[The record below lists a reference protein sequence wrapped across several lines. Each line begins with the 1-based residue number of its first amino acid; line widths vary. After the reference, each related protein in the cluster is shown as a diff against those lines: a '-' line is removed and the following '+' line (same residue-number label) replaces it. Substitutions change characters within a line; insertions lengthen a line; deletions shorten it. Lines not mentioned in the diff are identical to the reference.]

1 MNNQMKMSAVALT
14 LATLMAGCAPVPNA
28 NTQAGATTGGNYAP
42 YNSNTYGT
50 ATGGTDYGY
59 GTTTAPPAN
68 TGTTSNMSYYD
79 YGAGS
84 ASTGSSYGSGTA
96 GYGTGSTGSYYN
108 YTAPSGTSSGGG
120 YSNSAGGSFAV
131 QVVASPNRG
140 TAEAMR
146 SQMQSAGFNAVI
158 DQVGGYYK
166 VRVPFSSESEA
177 KANLS
182 RIRSS
187 VPDAFYTVR

>member
-1 MNNQMKMSAVALT
+1 MNNQMKMGAIALT

-28 NTQAGATTGGNYAP
+28 NTQAGATTGGDYAP
-42 YNSNTYGT
+42 YNSNTYGGT
-50 ATGGTDYGY
+50 TTGGTDYGY

-68 TGTTSNMSYYD
+68 TGTTSNTSYYD

-84 ASTGSSYGSGTA
+84 ASTGSGTA
-96 GYGTGSTGSYYN
+96 GYGTGSTGSYYD
-108 YTAPSGTSSGGG
+108 YTAPGSSSSGGG

-146 SQMQSAGFNAVI
+146 SQMQSAGFNAVV

-166 VRVPFSSESEA
+166 VRIPFSSESEA

-182 RIRSS
+182 RVRSS